1 MLDVPG
7 DAQALIDAHGKMA
20 AGEALNRA
28 MDCALVHDDAG
39 EGHWLDVALLV
50 MEIQGHGQGDR

>member
-7 DAQALIDAHGKMA
+7 DAHALIDAHGMMA

-28 MDCALVHDDAG
+28 MDCALVHDEAG
-39 EGHWLDVALLV
+39 EGHGWLL
-50 MEIQGHGQGDR
+50 RYW